1 MTVPAAKRISIEDAR
16 RQLLEHT
23 SRLDAEEVDL
33 DDALGRV
40 LARDAVAPNPVPPF
54 DCSTMDGFAMRA
66 ADTTAAPATLSIVD
80 EARAGTGAGARV
92 DAGTAIRIS
101 TGAPIPA
108 GADAV
113 IPQEYTTVQ
122 DGRVTIEK
130 AVDPGSD
137 VRVAGGDIPVGSVVL
152 KAGTLLTG
160 PEIGVLAAVNIA
172 RPSVVRKPRVAF
184 VSTGDELTDPGPP
197 LKPGQIRDANAFA
210 LSAAA
215 RLAGAEVI
223 SRAKVGDDREQT
235 IDALRA
241 AMRGADI
248 LCTVGGVSVGPHD
261 HVRPAL
267 GALGATEIFGRV
279 SLRPGGQIC
288 FYVAQDGT
296 LCFALP
302 GNPVSATV
310 SFRLFVVAALDALLG
325 RGRAER
331 RTTATAATD
340 LPGRLGRTTAVRCR
354 AELRPDG
361 WYVAPSQSHQDS
373 HVLTSL
379 LDIDAFAFV
388 PEDRESLAAG
398 EAVDVEFVR

>member
-1 MTVPAAKRISIEDAR
+1 MAAKRISIEDAR
-16 RQLLEHT
+16 RQMLEHT
-23 SRLDAEEVDL
+23 SRLDAEQVDL

-40 LARDAVAPNPVPPF
+40 LAQDAVAPNPVPPF
-54 DCSTMDGFAMRA
+54 DCSTMDGFALRA
-66 ADTTAAPATLSIVD
+66 ADTAGAPRQLRIVD
-80 EARAGTGAGARV
+80 EARAGTGAGAHV

-101 TGAPIPA
+101 TGAPIPD

-113 IPQEYTTVQ
+113 IQQEQTSTQ
-122 DGRVTIEK
+122 NGHVTIEQTI
-130 AVDPGSD
+130 AAGSD

-152 KAGTLLTG
+152 TAGTLLTG

-172 RPSVVRKPRVAF
+172 RPSVVRKPRIAL

-197 LKPGQIRDANAFA
+197 LKPGQIRDANAYA

-223 SRAKVGDDREQT
+223 SRERVGDDRDTT
-235 IDALRA
+235 IAALRE
-241 AMRGADI
+241 AMKGADI
-248 LCTVGGVSVGPHD
+248 LATVGGVSVGPHD

-267 GALGATEIFGRV
+267 AALGAREIFGRV

-288 FYVAQDGT
+288 FFVAPDGT

-310 SFRLFVVAALDALLG
+310 SFRMFVVAAIDALLG
-325 RGRAER
+325 RGRTQR
-331 RTTATAATD
+331 RTTATAAVP
-340 LPGRLGRTTAVRCR
+340 LPGRIGRTTAVRVR

-361 WYVAPSQSHQDS
+361 WYVAPSQNHQDS
-373 HVLTSL
+373 HVLTSM
-379 LDIDAFAFV
+379 LDIDAYAFV
-388 PEDRESLAAG
+388 PEDRTSLDAG
-398 EAVDVEFVR
+398 ETVEIEFVR

>member
-1 MTVPAAKRISIEDAR
+1 MRISIEEAR

-40 LARDAVAPNPVPPF
+40 LAQDAVAPNPVPPF

-66 ADTTAAPATLSIVD
+66 GDTADPPVRLRLVD
-80 EARAGTGAGARV
+80 EARAGRAAQQQIE
-92 DAGTAIRIS
+92 AGTAIRVS

-113 IPQEYTTVQ
+113 IPQEYTTTEN
-122 DGRVTIEK
+122 GSVTVEK
-130 AVDPGSD
+130 TISAGSD
-137 VRVAGGDIPVGSVVL
+137 IRVAGGDIPVGSVVL
-152 KAGTLLTG
+152 KAGTYLTG

-172 RPSVVRKPRVAF
+172 RPSVVRKPRIAF
-184 VSTGDELTDPGPP
+184 VSTGDELTDPGPA
-197 LKPGQIRDANAFA
+197 LKPGQIRDANSFA

-223 SRAKVGDDREQT
+223 SRAKVGDDRQET
-235 IDALRA
+235 IDALREA
-241 AMRGADI
+241 LHGADI

-267 GALGATEIFGRV
+267 DALGAEEIFGRV

-288 FYVAQDGT
+288 FYVAPDGT

-310 SFRLFVVAALDALLG
+310 SFRLFVVAAVDALLG
-325 RGRAER
+325 RRRSER
-331 RTTATAATD
+331 RTRATAAVE
-340 LPGRLGRTTAVRCR
+340 LPGRIGRTTAVRCK
-354 AELRPDG
+354 AELREDG
-361 WYVAPSQSHQDS
+361 WYVAPRQSHQDS

-379 LDIDAFAFV
+379 LDFDAYAFV
-388 PEDRESLAAG
+388 PEDRASLSAG
-398 EAVDVEFVR
+398 ETVDVEFVR

>member
-1 MTVPAAKRISIEDAR
+1 MRISIEEAR

-23 SRLDAEEVDL
+23 ARLEAEDVDL

-40 LARDAVAPNPVPPF
+40 LAQDAVAPNPVPPF
-54 DCSTMDGFAMRA
+54 DCSTMDGFALRA
-66 ADTTAAPATLSIVD
+66 GDTTGAPVGLRIVD

-92 DAGTAIRIS
+92 EPGMAIRIS
-101 TGAPIPA
+101 TGAPIPD

-113 IPQEYTTVQ
+113 IRQELTSAENGT
-122 DGRVTIEK
+122 VTIEE
-130 AVDPGSD
+130 AVVAGND

-152 KAGTLLTG
+152 TAGTLLTG

-172 RPSVVRKPRVAF
+172 RPSVVRRPRLALVG
-184 VSTGDELTDPGPP
+184 TGDELVDPGGP
-197 LKPGQIRDANAFA
+197 LQPGQIRDTNSYA

-223 SRAKVGDDREQT
+223 SRVKVGDDREAT
-235 IDALRA
+235 TATLRE
-241 AMRGADI
+241 AMDGADV
-248 LCTVGGVSVGPHD
+248 LVTVGGVSVGPHD

-267 GALGATEIFGRV
+267 GALGAREIFGRV

-288 FYVAQDGT
+288 FFVAADGT
-296 LCFALP
+296 LVFALP

-325 RGRAER
+325 RRRAER
-331 RTTATAATD
+331 RTTATAAVE
-340 LPGRLGRTTAVRCR
+340 LPGRIGRTTAVRCH

-361 WYVAPSQSHQDS
+361 WYVAPSQTHQDS
-373 HVLTSL
+373 HVLTSML
-379 LDIDAFAFV
+379 GIDAYAFV

-398 EAVDVEFVR
+398 ESVAVEFVR

>member
-1 MTVPAAKRISIEDAR
+1 
-16 RQLLEHT
+16 
-23 SRLDAEEVDL
+23 
-33 DDALGRV
+33 
-40 LARDAVAPNPVPPF
+40 
-54 DCSTMDGFAMRA
+54 MDGFALRA
-66 ADTTAAPATLSIVD
+66 GDTADAPVALRVVD
-80 EARAGTGAGARV
+80 EARAGSPAHATIEPGM
-92 DAGTAIRIS
+92 AIRVS
-101 TGAPIPA
+101 TGAPIPL

-113 IPQEYTTVQ
+113 VPQEYANVD
-122 DGRVTIEK
+122 DGSVTIEK
-130 AVDPGSD
+130 EVGTGSD

-184 VSTGDELTDPGPP
+184 VSTGDELTDPGPA
-197 LKPGQIRDANAFA
+197 LKPGQIRDANSYA

-215 RLAGAEVI
+215 RLAGGEVI
-223 SRAKVGDDREQT
+223 SRVRVGDDRGET
-235 IDALRA
+235 IDALRTA
-241 AMRGADI
+241 IDGADVM
-248 LCTVGGVSVGPHD
+248 CTIGGVSVGPHD

-267 GALGATEIFGRV
+267 AALGAEEIFGRV

-288 FYVAQDGT
+288 FYVAHDGT

-325 RGRAER
+325 RGRSER
-331 RTTATAATD
+331 RTTATAAVD
-340 LPGRLGRTTAVRCR
+340 LPGRIGRTTAVRCR

-361 WYVAPSQSHQDS
+361 WYVAPRQDHQDS

-379 LDIDAFAFV
+379 LDFDAYAFV
-388 PEDRESLAAG
+388 PEDLAMLPAG
-398 EAVDVEFVR
+398 ETVDVEFVR

>member
-1 MTVPAAKRISIEDAR
+1 MRISIEEAR

-23 SRLDAEEVDL
+23 ARLEAEEVDL
-33 DDALGRV
+33 DGALGRV
-40 LARDAVAPNPVPPF
+40 LAQDAVAPNPVPPF
-54 DCSTMDGFAMRA
+54 DCSTMDGFALRA
-66 ADTTAAPATLSIVD
+66 GDTTGAPVGLRIVD

-92 DAGTAIRIS
+92 EPGMAIRIS
-101 TGAPIPA
+101 TGAPIPD

-113 IPQEYTTVQ
+113 IRQELTSAENGT
-122 DGRVTIEK
+122 VTIEE
-130 AVDPGSD
+130 AVVAGND

-152 KAGTLLTG
+152 TAGTLLTG

-172 RPSVVRKPRVAF
+172 RPSVVRRPRVAL
-184 VSTGDELTDPGPP
+184 VSTGDELIDPGGP
-197 LKPGQIRDANAFA
+197 LRPGQIRDTNSYA

-223 SRAKVGDDREQT
+223 SRVKVGDDREAT
-235 IDALRA
+235 TATLRE
-241 AMRGADI
+241 AMDGADV
-248 LCTVGGVSVGPHD
+248 LVTVGGVSVGPHD

-267 GALGATEIFGRV
+267 AALGAREVFGRV

-288 FYVAQDGT
+288 FFVAEDGT
-296 LCFALP
+296 LVFALP

-325 RGRAER
+325 RERAER
-331 RTTATAATD
+331 RTTATAAVE
-340 LPGRLGRTTAVRCR
+340 LPGRVGRTTAVRCH

-361 WYVAPSQSHQDS
+361 WYVAPSQTHQDS
-373 HVLTSL
+373 HVLTSML
-379 LDIDAFAFV
+379 GVDAYAFV

-398 EAVDVEFVR
+398 ERVAIEFLR

>member
-1 MTVPAAKRISIEDAR
+1 MRRISIEDAR

-23 SRLDAEEVDL
+23 SRLDAEQVDL

-40 LARDAVAPNPVPPF
+40 LAQDAVAPNPVPPF
-54 DCSTMDGFAMRA
+54 DCSTMDGFALRS
-66 ADTTAAPATLSIVD
+66 ADTSAAPVALSIVD
-80 EARAGTGAGARV
+80 EARAGTGAGAQV
-92 DAGTAIRIS
+92 GAGMAIRIS
-101 TGAPIPA
+101 TGAPIPG

-113 IPQEYTTVQ
+113 IPQEHTSV
-122 DGRVTIEK
+122 DNGSVTIEK
-130 AVDPGSD
+130 SVDPGSD
-137 VRVAGGDIPVGSVVL
+137 VRVAGGDIPVGSSVL
-152 KAGTLLTG
+152 KAGTLLSG

-184 VSTGDELTDPGPP
+184 VSTGDELTDPGPA
-197 LKPGQIRDANAFA
+197 LKPGQIRDANAYA

-215 RLAGAEVI
+215 RLAGAEVV
-223 SRAKVGDDREQT
+223 SRVKVGDDRQQT
-235 IDALRA
+235 IDAVRK
-241 AMRGADI
+241 AMHGADI

-267 GALGATEIFGRV
+267 ESLGATEIFGRV

-288 FYVAQDGT
+288 FYVAEDGT

-310 SFRLFVVAALDALLG
+310 SFRLFVVAAIDALLG
-325 RGRAER
+325 GSRTTR

-340 LPGRLGRTTAVRCR
+340 LPGKIGRTTAVRIR
-354 AELRPDG
+354 AELRDDG

-379 LDIDAFAFV
+379 LDIDGFAFV
-388 PEDRESLAAG
+388 PEDRASLAAG
-398 EAVDVEFVR
+398 ETVDVEFVR

>member
-1 MTVPAAKRISIEDAR
+1 MKRISIEEAR

-23 SRLDAEEVDL
+23 SLLGPEQVDL
-33 DDALGRV
+33 DDAIGRV
-40 LARDAVAPNPVPPF
+40 LAQDAVAPNPVPPF
-54 DCSTMDGFAMRA
+54 DCSTMDGFALRA
-66 ADTTAAPATLSIVD
+66 SDTIDAPVALRIVD
-80 EARAGTGAGARV
+80 EARAGTGAGAHV

-113 IPQEYTTVQ
+113 VPQEYTST
-122 DGRVTIEK
+122 DDAGVTIEK
-130 AVDPGSD
+130 QITAGSD
-137 VRVAGGDIPVGSVVL
+137 VRVAGGDIPLGSVVL
-152 KAGTLLTG
+152 RAGTPLTG

-172 RPSVVRKPRVAF
+172 RPSVVRRPRIAF
-184 VSTGDELTDPGPP
+184 VSTGDELTDPGPA
-197 LKPGQIRDANAFA
+197 LKPGQIRDANAYA

-215 RLAGAEVI
+215 RLAGAEVV
-223 SRAKVGDDREQT
+223 SRARVGDDREAT
-235 IDALRA
+235 IAALA
-241 AMRGADI
+241 KAMPGADI
-248 LCTVGGVSVGPHD
+248 LATVGGVSVGPHD

-267 GALGATEIFGRV
+267 EALGATEVFARV

-288 FYVAQDGT
+288 FYTAPDGT

-310 SFRLFVVAALDALLG
+310 AFRLFVVAAIDALLG
-325 RGRAER
+325 RSRTTR
-331 RTTATAATD
+331 RTTATAAVE
-340 LPGRLGRTTAVRCR
+340 LPGRIGRTTAVRCR

-388 PEDRESLAAG
+388 PEDRVSLEAG
-398 EAVDVEFVR
+398 ETCDVEFVR

>member
-1 MTVPAAKRISIEDAR
+1 MRISIEDAR

-23 SRLDAEEVDL
+23 SRLDAVQVDL

-40 LARDAVAPNPVPPF
+40 LAQDAVAPNPVPPF
-54 DCSTMDGFAMRA
+54 DCSTMDGFALQA
-66 ADTTAAPATLSIVD
+66 GDTTGAPVELKLVD
-80 EARAGTGAGARV
+80 EARAGSPAQTRLQAGS
-92 DAGTAIRIS
+92 AIRVS
-101 TGAPIPA
+101 TGAPIPD

-113 IPQEYTTVQ
+113 IPQEYASAENGNVTV
-122 DGRVTIEK
+122 EK

-137 VRVAGGDIPVGSVVL
+137 VRVAGGDIPLGSNVL
-152 KAGTLLTG
+152 KAGTYLTG
-160 PEIGVLAAVNIA
+160 PEIGVLAATNIA

-184 VSTGDELTDPGPP
+184 VSTGDELTDPGPA
-197 LKPGQIRDANAFA
+197 LEPGQIRDANAYA

-223 SRAKVGDDREQT
+223 SRVKVGDDRQET
-235 IDALRA
+235 IDAIRA
-241 AMRGADI
+241 AMGDADI
-248 LCTVGGVSVGPHD
+248 LCTIGGVSVGPHD

-267 GALGATEIFGRV
+267 TALGATEIFGRV

-288 FYVAQDGT
+288 FYVAEDGT

-310 SFRLFVVAALDALLG
+310 SFRLFVVAAIDALLG

-331 RTTATAATD
+331 RTTATAAVD
-340 LPGRLGRTTAVRCR
+340 LPGRIGRTTAVRVR

-361 WYVAPSQSHQDS
+361 WYVAPSQTHQDS

-379 LDIDAFAFV
+379 LDIDGFAFV
-388 PEDRESLAAG
+388 PEDRASLSAG
-398 EAVDVEFVR
+398 ETVDVEFVR

>member
-1 MTVPAAKRISIEDAR
+1 MTAKRISIEDAR

-40 LARDAVAPNPVPPF
+40 LAQDAVAPNPVPPF
-54 DCSTMDGFAMRA
+54 DCSTMDGFALQA
-66 ADTTAAPATLSIVD
+66 GDTTDAPVELKLVD
-80 EARAGTGAGARV
+80 EARAGSPA
-92 DAGTAIRIS
+92 DATIESGTAIRVS

-113 IPQEYTTVQ
+113 IPQEYARQ
-122 DGRVTIEK
+122 DNGSVTIEK
-130 AVDPGSD
+130 VVHPGSD

-152 KAGTLLTG
+152 KAGALLTG

-172 RPSVVRKPRVAF
+172 RPSVIRKPRVAF
-184 VSTGDELTDPGPP
+184 VSTGDELTDPGPA
-197 LKPGQIRDANAFA
+197 LQPGQIRDANSYA

-215 RLAGAEVI
+215 KLAGADVI
-223 SRAKVGDDREQT
+223 SRARVGDDRDDT
-235 IDALRA
+235 IDALRTA
-241 AMRGADI
+241 IDGADI
-248 LCTVGGVSVGPHD
+248 MCTIGGVSVGPHD

-267 GALGATEIFGRV
+267 AALGAREIFGRV

-288 FYVAQDGT
+288 FFVAEDGT

-331 RTTATAATD
+331 RTTATAAVD
-340 LPGRLGRTTAVRCR
+340 LPGRIGRTTAVRCR

-361 WYVAPSQSHQDS
+361 WYVAPSQTHQDS

-388 PEDRESLAAG
+388 PEDRASLSAG
-398 EAVDVEFVR
+398 ETVDVEFVR

>member
-1 MTVPAAKRISIEDAR
+1 MRISIEDAR
-16 RQLLEHT
+16 RRLLEHT
-23 SRLDAEEVDL
+23 SLLEAEEVDL

-40 LARDAVAPNPVPPF
+40 LAKDAVAPNPVPPF
-54 DCSTMDGFAMRA
+54 DCSTMDGFALQA
-66 ADTTAAPATLSIVD
+66 GDTIGAPVRLKLVD
-80 EARAGTGAGARV
+80 EARAGTAAEALVEPGS
-92 DAGTAIRIS
+92 AIRVS
-101 TGAPIPA
+101 TGAPIPD

-113 IPQEYTTVQ
+113 IPQEYASAEN
-122 DGRVTIEK
+122 GSVTIEK
-130 AVDPGSD
+130 TVDAGSD
-137 VRVAGGDIPVGSVVL
+137 IRVAGGDIPVGSNVL

-184 VSTGDELTDPGPP
+184 VSTGDELTDPGPE
-197 LKPGQIRDANAFA
+197 LKPGQIRDANAYA

-215 RLAGAEVI
+215 RLAGAAVI
-223 SRAKVGDDREQT
+223 SRVKVGDDREET
-235 IDALRA
+235 IDTVRE
-241 AMRGADI
+241 AMKGADI

-267 GALGATEIFGRV
+267 AALGATEVFGRV

-288 FYVAQDGT
+288 FYVAEDGT

-310 SFRLFVVAALDALLG
+310 SFRLFVVAAIDALLG
-325 RGRAER
+325 RARAQR
-331 RTTATAATD
+331 RTTATAAVD
-340 LPGRLGRTTAVRCR
+340 LPGRVGRTTAVRVR

-361 WYVAPSQSHQDS
+361 WYVAPSQTHQDS

-379 LDIDAFAFV
+379 LDIDGFAFV
-388 PEDRESLAAG
+388 PEDRASLSAG
-398 EAVDVEFVR
+398 ETVDVEFVR